1 MPLDYDRLMS
11 LPPREDRG
19 SYGPRDAILY
29 ALGVGVGAG
38 DATSPSSL
46 SYTYETGLRVLP
58 TMAVVIGYPG
68 FWLMEPQYGLD
79 WKRVLHGE
87 QTVELHQ
94 PLPAA
99 AEVVSRLKIDAI
111 YDKGAAKGAILY
123 STREIVEAGGGAKLA
138 TLRSTSFLR
147 GDGGFGGRADG
158 APKAHVIPDH
168 RAPDLTIDIGTRTDQ
183 ALLYRLSGDLNPLHI
198 DPAVARRAGFE
209 RPILHGLCTYGIVGR
224 ALLASLCSHEASAFK
239 KFAVRFSSPVFPG
252 ETIRTEIWRESPGV
266 AAARARVVERNV
278 RGVDNGVFEYEP
290 VLRPSLG

>member
-19 SYGPRDAILY
+19 CYGLRDAILY
-29 ALGVGVGAG
+29 ALGVGVGAD
-38 DATSPSSL
+38 DATSSSSL
-46 SYTYETGLRVLP
+46 RYTYETGLQLLP
-58 TMAVVIGYPG
+58 TMAVIIGYPG

-79 WKRVLHGE
+79 WRRVLHGE
-87 QTVELHQ
+87 QSVELHR

-99 AEVVSRLKIDAI
+99 AEVVSRLRIDEI
-111 YDKGAAKGAILY
+111 YDKGAAKGALLY
-123 STREIVEAGGGAKLA
+123 ATREIFEANGGVKLA

-147 GDGGFGGRADG
+147 GDGGFGGKADG

-198 DPAVARRAGFE
+198 DPVVARLAGFE

-224 ALLASLCSHEASAFK
+224 ALLASLCSDEARAFR
-239 KFAVRFSSPVFPG
+239 KFAVRFSNPVFPG
-252 ETIRTEIWRESPGV
+252 ETIRTAIWKESQGV
-266 AAARARVVERNV
+266 AGVRAHVVERNV
-278 RGVDNGVFEYEP
+278 RVVDNGVFEYQP
-290 VLRPSLG
+290 VI

>member
-278 RGVDNGVFEYEP
+278 RVVDNGVFEYEP

>member
-1 MPLDYDRLMS
+1 M
-11 LPPREDRG
+11 PPREDRG

-29 ALGVGVGAG
+29 ALGVGVGAD
-38 DATSPSSL
+38 DATSSSSL
-46 SYTYETGLRVLP
+46 RYTYETGLQLLP
-58 TMAVVIGYPG
+58 TMAVIIGYPG

-79 WKRVLHGE
+79 WQRVLHGE
-87 QTVELHQ
+87 QTVELHR

-123 STREIVEAGGGAKLA
+123 STREIFEAGGGVKLA

-147 GDGGFGGRADG
+147 GDGGFGGRAEG

-168 RAPDLTIDIGTRTDQ
+168 RTPDLTIDIGTRTDQ

-198 DPAVARRAGFE
+198 DPLVARRAGFE

-224 ALLASLCSHEASAFK
+224 ALLANLCSNEASAFK

-266 AAARARVVERNV
+266 AAVRARVVERDARV
-278 RGVDNGVFEYEP
+278 VDNGVFEYEP
-290 VLRPSLG
+290 VI